1 MKGSTNSRGEESPK
15 GLVWF
20 PWRQSLGFGVC
31 LMTQVPSA
39 SPTIKDCPAV
49 LGGRGQRQAGG
60 VEFVSIIPNADLEL
74 DGIIHILQ
82 HCGRVEGSKEGVFA
96 PPEVFLRAE

>member
-1 MKGSTNSRGEESPK
+1 MRDSTSSRREKSLK

-20 PWRQSLGFGVC
+20 PWRQGLVFGVC
-31 LMTQVPSA
+31 IMTQVPSA

-60 VEFVSIIPNADLEL
+60 VEFVSIVPNADLEL
-74 DGIIHILQ
+74 DGIIHVLQ
-82 HCGRVEGSKEGVFA
+82 HCG
-96 PPEVFLRAE
+96 

>member
-1 MKGSTNSRGEESPK
+1 MIRPAGIQTVGTVPPPKEEYEGQYKNYRRGTPPR
-15 GLVWF
+15 GLLWF
-20 PWRQSLGFGVC
+20 PQEARVDIYPIPRSL
-31 LMTQVPSA
+31 PA

-60 VEFVSIIPNADLEL
+60 VKLVSVVPNADLEL

-82 HCGRVEGSKEGVFA
+82 HCG
-96 PPEVFLRAE
+96 

>member
-1 MKGSTNSRGEESPK
+1 MI
-15 GLVWF
+15 
-20 PWRQSLGFGVC
+20 
-31 LMTQVPSA
+31 QVPLA

-49 LGGRGQRQAGG
+49 LGGRGQWQAGG
-60 VEFVSIIPNADLEL
+60 VEFVSIVPNADLEL

-96 PPEVFLRAE
+96 PPEVLLWAE